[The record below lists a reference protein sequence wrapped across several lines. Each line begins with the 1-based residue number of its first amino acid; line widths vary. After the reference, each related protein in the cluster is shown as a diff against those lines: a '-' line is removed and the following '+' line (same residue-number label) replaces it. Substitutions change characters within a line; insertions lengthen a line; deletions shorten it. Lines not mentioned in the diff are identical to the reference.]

1 MTVQRLSSLQWFALL
16 AGAAM
21 LAAGHIL
28 GIGLTYAECNVG
40 GARWGIANDPWEIAI
55 LATAAFV
62 MVLSAV
68 ASVTVLVRT
77 QETSY
82 DEDDPPLSRIRFFAI
97 AALVANVAFTVVMM
111 LDLVGN
117 VFNAVCRQG

>member
-1 MTVQRLSSLQWFALL
+1 MTVQRLSRLQWFGLF
-16 AGAAM
+16 AGAVM

-40 GARWGIANDPWEIAI
+40 GGRWGIANDPWEIAI
-55 LATAAFV
+55 LLTAALV
-62 MVLSAV
+62 MLLAAAASA
-68 ASVTVLVRT
+68 TVIVRT
-77 QETSY
+77 QGTSY
-82 DEDDPPLSRIRFFAI
+82 DDDPPLSRIRFFAI
-97 AALVANVAFTVVMM
+97 AALIANVIFTIVVL